1 VPAEY
6 SLMKDEISIGRG
18 EDNDVVIPHAS
29 VSRQHARLMR
39 CDGGF
44 ELMDLNS
51 TNGSYVDD
59 RQIHGSA
66 LVSAGSRLRLGD
78 IQFVL
83 QL

>member
-1 VPAEY
+1 
-6 SLMKDEISIGRG
+6 
-18 EDNDVVIPHAS
+18 
-29 VSRQHARLMR
+29 MR
-39 CDGGF
+39 RDGGF

-59 RQIHGSA
+59 RQLHGSA
-66 LVSAGSRLRLGD
+66 LVSAGSRLRLGY